1 MKRDLKKPL
10 ALARET
16 LRSLDTAELAPVHGG
31 ANAQSSIRNGI
42 PYCSGAANCSFIVC
56 SLVGWWP

>member
-10 ALARET
+10 ALSRET

-42 PYCSGAANCSFIVC
+42 PYCSGAANCSLALCYQPV
-56 SLVGWWP
+56 WR